1 MIIKLDKSRPNYQR
15 KLSQLRQIA
24 AESGEPK
31 GVFCFK
37 TFDEFN
43 DYKEIFC
50 MKLLMPE
57 QNDETSGR
65 R

>member
-1 MIIKLDKSRPNYQR
+1 MIIKLDKSRPNYRR
-15 KLSQLRQIA
+15 KLAQLRRTA
-24 AESGEPK
+24 AKSGEPK

-50 MKLLMPE
+50 RKLLTPE
-57 QNDETSGR
+57 HNDETSGR